1 MTSARQTAQRVLIGA
16 VLGAAVLIPA
26 GATVFE
32 PTTRNVA
39 GCYGQGIPLGLNA
52 IGAPFTQNCDLVVT
66 PPPAIGAAPSAGAII
81 ACRGIPGCLANW
93 VNNTGNVAVP
103 RVDTRP
109 RSNGQ

>member
-1 MTSARQTAQRVLIGA
+1 MTSARLTAHRMLMA
-16 VLGAAVLIPA
+16 VLLAAAVSVPVGVTLLDDTPQA
-26 GATVFE
+26 
-32 PTTRNVA
+32 VA
-39 GCYGQGIPLGLNA
+39 GCYGQGVPLGLNA

>member
-1 MTSARQTAQRVLIGA
+1 MTSARQTAQRILIGA

-26 GATVFE
+26 CTAMFE
-32 PTTRNVA
+32 PTSRTVA

-52 IGAPFTQNCDLVVT
+52 IGAPFPQNCDLVVT

-81 ACRGIPGCLANW
+81 ACRNIPGCLANW